1 MCNLNGTYTNYNLKV
16 GLSFKTFYA
25 HRIFE
30 LLQTRKDTNKLILR
44 WNDFFFF
51 LNLPD
56 SYRVPSQLNRRVLDP
71 VIKEFKEKYNINL
84 VIDLDYRKN
93 DPSSGRVIISADK
106 NNDDIVYEIYGITK
120 KELDINDGII
130 DVDIEIQEASDDE
143 NESREITAFNN
154 IKF

>member
-1 MCNLNGTYTNYNLKV
+1 
-16 GLSFKTFYA
+16 
-25 HRIFE
+25 
-30 LLQTRKDTNKLILR
+30 LQTRKDTNKLILR

-56 SYRVPSQLNRRVLDP
+56 SYRVPSQLKRRVLDP

>member
-1 MCNLNGTYTNYNLKV
+1 M
-16 GLSFKTFYA
+16 
-25 HRIFE
+25 
-30 LLQTRKDTNKLILR
+30 
-44 WNDFFFF
+44 
-51 LNLPD
+51 
-56 SYRVPSQLNRRVLDP
+56 DP

-130 DVDIEIQEASDDE
+130 DVDIEIQEANDDE
-143 NESREITAFNN
+143 NETNESTAFNN